1 MGLQER
7 NQKEKEVDP
16 FAQLGSPGKKSKVG
30 SALRSQYNF
39 GEGRITSSAPGKLV
53 SVQNSGI
60 PDDKVGMVP
69 SVGERVESTWL
80 NSSANGIPL
89 FYGPCLPRS
98 GYCV

>member
-1 MGLQER
+1 
-7 NQKEKEVDP
+7 
-16 FAQLGSPGKKSKVG
+16 VG

-39 GEGRITSSAPGKLV
+39 GEGRIKSSPWEPCKCFR
-53 SVQNSGI
+53 NSGI